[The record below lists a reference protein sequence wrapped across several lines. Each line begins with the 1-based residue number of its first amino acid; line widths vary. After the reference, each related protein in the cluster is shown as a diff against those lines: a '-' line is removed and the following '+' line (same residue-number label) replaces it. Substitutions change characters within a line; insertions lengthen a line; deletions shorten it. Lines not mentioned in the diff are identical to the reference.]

1 MPRDADGAL
10 PPTRR
15 QIAGLPASLAREG
28 GAPASPFLTVDPC
41 VSRRDDAPEMPA
53 RAQTRIGTAVLG
65 GLLVGCVIGTL
76 NPPIRL
82 RPFDAAAISVRATA
96 LPTLDGAEV
105 HLFLTNA
112 LADRFVRLNSL
123 DVIFEDSAGQVFVR
137 GHRQDPQRLPFS
149 AARRYPFGEAIDP
162 GKTVDVDMRLKM
174 PAGPHRLHFELV
186 ADSLGV
192 IPAEIAFE
200 TPPHPR

>member
-15 QIAGLPASLAREG
+15 QIAGLRALRIREA

-41 VSRRDDAPEMPA
+41 VSRRDDAREMPA
-53 RAQTRIGTAVLG
+53 HTQTRIGTVVLG
-65 GLLVGCVIGTL
+65 ALLVGSVIGTL

-96 LPTLDGAEV
+96 LPTQDGAEV
-105 HLFLTNA
+105 HLFLTNG
-112 LADRFVRLNSL
+112 LVDRFVRLNSL
-123 DVIFEDSAGQVFVR
+123 DVTFADSVGLVFVR

-149 AARRYPFGEAIDP
+149 AARRYPFGEAIDA

-174 PAGPHRLHFELV
+174 PAGPHRLHFEIV

-192 IPAEIAFE
+192 IPVEVAFE
-200 TPPHPR
+200 TPPRPR